1 MLHKVVIIDAT
12 REEPIT
18 WSRRVRLT
26 YRGALVSIEL
36 IYEGEANGYDIIIND
51 IECYDEDEVANSRTA
66 NLIEDELMSLGQS
79 GLYELDELSRK
90 AVEVLS

>member
-1 MLHKVVIIDAT
+1 
-12 REEPIT
+12 
-18 WSRRVRLT
+18 
-26 YRGALVSIEL
+26 LVSIEL